1 MGTMKAIVKT
11 KKEPGIELLDVDR
24 PVIGDSDIMVKVAA
38 ASLCGSDIH
47 YYEWLPGSQM
57 IRVPVIL
64 GHEFSGEVIKT
75 GPMVKSVKV
84 GDRVSAMPS
93 MPCGQCPNCRVG
105 RVNSC
110 SNRLVPGLFS
120 DGFFTEY
127 ARLTAGANIFKL
139 PENVSFEAAALL
151 EPFSVSLNAIDV
163 SSFKMGHKTAV
174 LGPGPI
180 GLMTLQLLKAGGA
193 SLVIVTG
200 TGSDEKRFEIAQKL
214 GADINIDVGNEDPV
228 QRVMEVTGRGLDVV
242 FEATGNPK
250 SISQALDMVRP
261 GGQVVLIGIHSG
273 QATFDPTPMVR
284 GRKSMIGA
292 YSYDTQTWHR
302 AIALISSGRV
312 NPELIITHKL
322 SLIQAEE
329 GFKLAISKEA
339 AKVLFIP

>member
-1 MGTMKAIVKT
+1 MKAIVKT
-11 KKEPGIELLDVDR
+11 KKEPGIELLDVDM
-24 PVIGDSDIMVKVAA
+24 PVIGDAEILVKVAA
-38 ASLCGSDIH
+38 ASLCGSDVH

-75 GPMVKSVKV
+75 GPMVQSVKV
-84 GDRVSAMPS
+84 GDRISAMPS
-93 MPCGQCPNCRVG
+93 MPCGQCSNCRVG
-105 RVNSC
+105 RVKSC

-151 EPFSVSLNAIDV
+151 EPFSVSLNALDI
-163 SSFKMGHKTAV
+163 SSFKIGHKTAV

-193 SLVIVTG
+193 ALVMVTG
-200 TGSDEKRFEIAQKL
+200 TGSDRKRFEIAEKL
-214 GADINIDVGNEDPV
+214 GADIHINVDNEDPV
-228 QRVMEVTGRGLDVV
+228 KRVMEVTGRGLDVV

-273 QATFDPTPMVR
+273 PATFDPTPMVR
-284 GRKSMIGA
+284 GRKSIISA
-292 YSYDTQTWHR
+292 YSYNTQTWYR
-302 AIALISSGRV
+302 AIALMTSGRV

-322 SLIQAEE
+322 PLIQAEE
-329 GFKLAISKEA
+329 GFKLAINKEA